1 VNEDMRKFPGRN
13 FPSLDRRRL
22 LQGAAVLAAAPLL
35 ALLPRAAA
43 AAKTLTAQDQED
55 VQRVEDYL
63 NGLTTM
69 QARFQQFSEQ
79 GGLAHGRIYLRRPGR
94 VRVEYEPPVPV
105 LLVSDGT
112 MVTYYDS
119 ELDQRNQVP
128 LSSSPLWF
136 LLRPNVRLNRDVTIT
151 DVQRAP
157 GGLKMSMFQSDE
169 PDAGTVTL
177 VFRDPPLQL
186 MHWYLKDAQGQ
197 EIQVALFDTAFDV
210 EISNNLFA
218 TPRTHRQQEGGGGD
232 R

>member
-1 VNEDMRKFPGRN
+1 MRKPTTIF
-13 FPSLDRRRL
+13 DRRTVLR
-22 LQGAAVLAAAPLL
+22 GAAALGAAPLL
-35 ALLPRAAA
+35 GALALRPAVAAA
-43 AAKTLTAQDQED
+43 AGKTLTAEDRQD

-63 NGLTTM
+63 NGITTM
-69 QARFQQFSEQ
+69 QARFQQYSEQ

-119 ELDQRNQVP
+119 ELDQLNQVP

-136 LLRPNVRLNRDVTIT
+136 LLRQNVHLERDVTVT
-151 DVQRAP
+151 DIQRAP
-157 GGLKMSMFQSDE
+157 GGLKMSMFQTGE

-197 EIQVALFDTAFDV
+197 EIQVALFDTQFDLQL
-210 EISNNLFA
+210 SNNLFG
-218 TPRTHRQQEGGGGD
+218 TPRTRKRTQGGGKL
-232 R
+232 

>member
-1 VNEDMRKFPGRN
+1 MLTIPTF
-13 FPSLDRRRL
+13 DRRKLLRL
-22 LQGAAVLAAAPLL
+22 
-35 ALLPRAAA
+35 AAA
-43 AAKTLTAQDQED
+43 AAAMPLIGTLASGPARAAKTAAKQLTAQDRQD
-55 VQRVEDYL
+55 IKRVEDYL
-63 NGLTTM
+63 NGIKSM
-69 QARFQQFSEQ
+69 QARFQQYSKA

-94 VRVEYEPPVPV
+94 LRVEYDPPVPV

-136 LLRPNVRLNRDVTIT
+136 LLRQNVHLERDVTVT
-151 DVQRAP
+151 DIQRAP
-157 GGLKMSMFQSDE
+157 GGLKMSMYQTDE

-186 MHWYLKDAQGQ
+186 MHWYLMDSQGQ
-197 EIQVALFDTAFDV
+197 EIQVALFETAYDV
-210 EISNNLFA
+210 ELANNLFG
-218 TPRTHRQQEGGGGD
+218 TPRTERQKKGGGGD

>member
-1 VNEDMRKFPGRN
+1 MRKPTF
-13 FPSLDRRRL
+13 FDRRSVLR
-22 LQGAAVLAAAPLL
+22 GVAAAAAAPLFG
-35 ALLPRAAA
+35 ALSLRPAVAALSA
-43 AAKTLTAQDQED
+43 ADRTD

-63 NGLTTM
+63 NGITTM
-69 QARFQQFSEQ
+69 QARFQQYSKE

-119 ELDQRNQVP
+119 ELDQINQIP

-136 LLRPNVRLNRDVTIT
+136 LLRQNVHLERDVTVT
-151 DVQRAP
+151 DIQRAP
-157 GGLKMSMFQSDE
+157 GGLKMSMYQTEE

-186 MHWYLKDAQGQ
+186 MHWYLEDAQGQ
-197 EIQVALFDTAFDV
+197 EIQVALFDTAFDLQLA
-210 EISNNLFA
+210 NNLFA
-218 TPRTHRQQEGGGGD
+218 TPRTRKRAQGGGKL
-232 R
+232 